1 MPRLNLYEMANPL
14 RAPRASGAEFGAAPA
29 QALESAGGTMYE
41 IGERI
46 QKREENAI
54 SDQALGEL
62 DTQALPVLSDFEKK
76 HDIAMPEALGQF
88 ESALQKIK
96 SDALSKTNLRPE
108 ARAALE
114 RQLDNQITQYGKSAI
129 GMRIK
134 AGHAAAA
141 ARMDQ
146 QFRMGINQV
155 TTAPVIMN
163 EVIGTNLAFVE
174 SRKDSMDPLTYQT
187 AVRKAQAGPIQAA
200 VNAYS
205 SQEQWDQAEKII
217 TDPLVNS
224 LLEPDVLRSLR
235 IDVAVGRGK
244 TEQEVKRQ
252 EAKIAQ
258 FTSRLGRPLTPDEQ
272 MRVRTIPAKKDM
284 TPADEITELE
294 LVQGKPAS
302 QDQVDKIFKT
312 YTEGSGR
319 NGVFGGSE
327 QGRARDYLSDNE
339 FAYANRTLD
348 PLGMRKFEQAA
359 ELLRQPVW
367 KMNPITKQQELVQ
380 PTLEPWIVDAL
391 NRGKGWSTGGAGPMD
406 ELKYAESL
414 LGGRTG
420 TVAIPKDSP
429 FYDPSQPAGTTQLDD
444 SGASWG
450 REDRQSAVD
459 QSGTSEQGQPPG
471 LFQMGGDVAGI
482 GPAVGR
488 LLGEHSPIPIGVGG
502 RAVNA
507 KQYVGDQKKVLMRA
521 MAVSPKYA
529 QAEQSLLA
537 EMIRMEPE
545 MMSNPDAWEL
555 RMVAIARTISETMD
569 YNAKVISKPSVDKTT
584 DEQYKSAVESQNLL
598 RDFYEKMR
606 LPPKIQSTKDDA
618 YLKLKPGEKYID
630 SKWRLMKKG
639 GG

>member
-1 MPRLNLYEMANPL
+1 MANPL

-141 ARMDQ
+141 ARIDQ

-244 TEQEVKRQ
+244 QETEVKRQ
-252 EAKIAQ
+252 DAKIAQ
-258 FTSRLGRPLTPDEQ
+258 FTSRLGRPLTPDEVA
-272 MRVRTIPAKKDM
+272 RIRTLPAKKDM

-312 YTEGSGR
+312 YIDGDAQ
-319 NGVFGGSE
+319 GGSHGNSLT
-327 QGRARDYLSDNE
+327 GRAMSFLNQNAS
-339 FAYANRTLD
+339 AYANRTLSPEDSRRFEMDFTHVYGGSSKKD
-348 PLGMRKFEQAA
+348 PVTDQWIEVKPSIPGYIREAMERGGSGS
-359 ELLRQPVW
+359 
-367 KMNPITKQQELVQ
+367 LVQ
-380 PTLEPWIVDAL
+380 PPRNA
-391 NRGKGWSTGGAGPMD
+391 
-406 ELKYAESL
+406 
-414 LGGRTG
+414 
-420 TVAIPKDSP
+420 
-429 FYDPSQPAGTTQLDD
+429 
-444 SGASWG
+444 WG
-450 REDRQSAVD
+450 REDRGAGGGGVPRPGDTVQMTHDGFTGRGTVD
-459 QSGTSEQGQPPG
+459 ANGKWSVVRPDEGALATKPTRPQTIWE
-471 LFQMGGDVAGI
+471 MADDIA
-482 GPAVGR
+482 GPAPAVAAG
-488 LLGEHSPIPIGVGG
+488 LGSTPVIGSAFDGG
-502 RAVNA
+502 GKTAENR
-507 KQYVGDQKKVLMRA
+507 QYVRTQISQMIDALSINPRNPVAL
-521 MAVSPKYA
+521 V
-529 QAEQSLLA
+529 
-537 EMIRMEPE
+537 EMIRKEINVDPKVMDDPSAYRRRIEGVTRALTE
-545 MMSNPDAWEL
+545 RLKEENEAGSNPDLPIKTRQDAL
-555 RMVAIARTISETMD
+555 DVANTIGNFLQKLMPPVAK
-569 YNAKVISKPSVDKTT
+569 NA
-584 DEQYKSAVESQNLL
+584 DEFMKLNLKSG
-598 RDFYEKMR
+598 D
-606 LPPKIQSTKDDA
+606 
-618 YLKLKPGEKYID
+618 KYID
-630 SKWRLMKKG
+630 GKG
-639 GG
+639 DLYQVP